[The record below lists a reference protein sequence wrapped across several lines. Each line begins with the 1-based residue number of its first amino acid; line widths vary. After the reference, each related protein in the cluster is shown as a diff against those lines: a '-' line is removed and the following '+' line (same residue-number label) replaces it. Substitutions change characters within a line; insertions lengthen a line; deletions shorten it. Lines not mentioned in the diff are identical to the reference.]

1 MEIFA
6 IPMLGRDGEVGE
18 EINIHPIGD
27 GFKMKGTSKCGIR
40 CSNFICIYI
49 I

>member
-18 EINIHPIGD
+18 ELNIT
-27 GFKMKGTSKCGIR
+27 KLGTVSK
-40 CSNFICIYI
+40 
-49 I
+49 